1 MAGPAP
7 AAGATTGSTGS
18 VIGAPAPVAGS
29 PTPGT
34 TSSTSG
40 SKGCS
45 TGGRVWGAPTPG
57 APIPPGR
64 GASAMAPVLDR
75 LGEVGADVL
84 RVGDPSGLPLHTADV
99 GEDLLP
105 LLEILPLQQLAWRL
119 ALDRGEDP
127 DRPRGL
133 AKVTSTW

>member
-1 MAGPAP
+1 METSYISAQAFSGADLLHGPLAMIDRGVP
-7 AAGATTGSTGS
+7 
-18 VIGAPAPVAGS
+18 VIAVV
-29 PTPGT
+29 T
-34 TSSTSG
+34 
-40 SKGCS
+40 
-45 TGGRVWGAPTPG
+45 
-57 APIPPGR
+57 PGR
-64 GASAMAPVLDR
+64 GGAAMEPVLDR

-84 RVGDPSGLPLHTADV
+84 RVGDPSGLPVVADGV